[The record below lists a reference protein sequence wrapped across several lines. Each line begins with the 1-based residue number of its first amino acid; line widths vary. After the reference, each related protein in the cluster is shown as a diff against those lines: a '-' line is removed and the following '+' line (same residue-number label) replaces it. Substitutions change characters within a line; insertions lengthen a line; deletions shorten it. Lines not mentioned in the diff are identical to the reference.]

1 MELQHSSREKDLEYM
16 NAALALAR
24 KAGEMG
30 EIPVGAVVVY
40 QDRII
45 GEGYNG
51 RETLGNPLAHAEIA
65 AIHQACQNRGGW
77 RLSGCTLYVTLEPC
91 PMCAGAIINARI
103 DRVVWGADDP
113 KAGSCGSLINL
124 FALGYNHPP
133 LTVSGGCRGG
143 SAQLLQEFFSRL
155 RQQRKQKKER
165 SLP

>member
-103 DRVVWGADDP
+103 REVRYGAREE
-113 KAGSCGSLINL
+113 KSGCCGSVLNL
-124 FALGYNHPP
+124 FEERFNHHPRIYAGLLEADCRAL
-133 LTVSGGCRGG
+133 LE
-143 SAQLLQEFFSRL
+143 EFFTGL
-155 RQQRKQKKER
+155 RKPPEKF
-165 SLP
+165 SI